1 MLPPWHSTSCLYS
14 VYSELKGEPGQ
25 GVAERKEGNRSMF
38 QFRSYEI
45 PIKYSILLPRD
56 PPPNIPIIE
65 IEKD

>member
-1 MLPPWHSTSCLYS
+1 M
-14 VYSELKGEPGQ
+14 
-25 GVAERKEGNRSMF
+25 AERNEGKRSMF

-45 PIKYSILLPRD
+45 PIKYSIPLPRD